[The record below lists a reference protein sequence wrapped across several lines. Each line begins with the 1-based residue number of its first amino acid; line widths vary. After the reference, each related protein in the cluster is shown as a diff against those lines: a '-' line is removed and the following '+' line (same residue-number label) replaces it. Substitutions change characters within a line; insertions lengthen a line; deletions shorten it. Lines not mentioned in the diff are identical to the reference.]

1 MKSLSVKLVLVTV
14 LLQLCLSVLEVN
26 AGGGAGARPAAAGV
40 AVPNFGD
47 LIKFPRTGYSHYGI
61 FVGDG
66 NVPLNG
72 RGDHNIFEMTRKP
85 PGCRF
90 STHAG
95 PFIVGNKHYNDT
107 VPQTPEQMVAT
118 IEALMRPEDKWCKK
132 YSLRKENCEH
142 IATLVRY
149 GRAMC
154 RQEGNA
160 AAGLAGWANSR
171 VKQKRREASAA
182 A

>member
-1 MKSLSVKLVLVTV
+1 MKSLNVKLVLVTV
-14 LLQLCLSVLEVN
+14 LLQLFLSVLEVN
-26 AGGGAGARPAAAGV
+26 AGGGAGARPPAVGV
-40 AVPNFGD
+40 AVPHFGD
-47 LIKFPRTGYSHYGI
+47 LIEFPQGGYSHYGI

-72 RGDHNIFEMTRKP
+72 RDDHNIFEMTRKP

-90 STHAG
+90 STYQE
-95 PFIVGNKHYNDT
+95 PFTVRNEYYNDI
-107 VPQTPEQMVAT
+107 VPRTPEQMVAT
-118 IEALMRPEDKWCKK
+118 IEELMRPQDKRCKD
-132 YSLRKENCEH
+132 YSLDKENCEH

-154 RQEGNA
+154 RQKGTA
-160 AAGLAGWANSR
+160 AAGVAGLANSR
-171 VKQKRREASAA
+171 VKQKRRESSAA